1 MAPGLK
7 EPARMKWSWKIGE
20 FAGIGV
26 YMHATFLL
34 LLAWVAF
41 VHWQDGQNLGA
52 VVSGLAFVL
61 ALFACVVAH
70 EYGHALTARRYGI
83 RTREITLLPIGGV
96 ARLERMPDQPRQEL
110 WVALAGPAV
119 NVVIAGVLFAW
130 LLISG
135 GLVPIEQLAV
145 ERGSFL
151 ERLMM
156 VNLFLAAFNMLP
168 AFPMD
173 GGRVLRAVLAS
184 RMEYTR
190 ATHMAAN
197 VGQGMA
203 FLFGFAGLFGNP
215 MLLFIALFVW
225 IGAAQESSAVQ
236 MKSAL
241 GGIPVARAMLTDFR
255 ALQPGDTLARAAE
268 LILAG
273 SQHDFPVVEEGRVTG
288 ILTRADLI
296 GALSAQNT
304 QRAVAEVMQREFQV
318 ADSSD
323 MLEGAMERLQACA
336 CHTLP
341 VVHDGRLVGLV
352 TMDNIGEFVLI
363 HAAMTGKQAPR
374 IPLSAE
380 G

>member
-1 MAPGLK
+1 
-7 EPARMKWSWKIGE
+7 
-20 FAGIGV
+20 
-26 YMHATFLL
+26 
-34 LLAWVAF
+34 VAF

-52 VVSGLAFVL
+52 VISGLAFVL
-61 ALFACVVAH
+61 ALFVCVVAH
-70 EYGHALTARRYGI
+70 EYGHALTARHYGI

-96 ARLERMPDQPRQEL
+96 ARLERMPDDPRQEL

-119 NVVIAGVLFAW
+119 NVVIAGALFVW
-130 LLISG
+130 LLATG
-135 GLVPIEQLAV
+135 GLVPLAQVGV

-151 ERLMM
+151 ERLMI
-156 VNLFLAAFNMLP
+156 VNLFLAGFNMLP

-173 GGRVLRAVLAS
+173 GGRVLRAVLAR

-190 ATHMAAN
+190 ATQTAAN

-225 IGAAQESSAVQ
+225 IGAAQESTAVQ
-236 MKSAL
+236 LKSAL

-255 ALQPGDTLARAAE
+255 TLEPGDSLARAAE

-273 SQHDFPVVEEGRVTG
+273 SQHDFPVTDSGRLMGV
-288 ILTRADLI
+288 LTRADLI
-296 GALSAQNT
+296 EGLSAQNM
-304 QRAVAEVMQREFQV
+304 QRPVAEVMQREFQT

-323 MLEGAMERLQACA
+323 MLEAAMARLQACA
-336 CHTLP
+336 CRTLP
-341 VVHDGRLVGLV
+341 VVHEGRLVGLV

-363 HAAMTGKQAPR
+363 HAALTGKPAPR
-374 IPLSAE
+374 LPLISE

>member
-1 MAPGLK
+1 
-7 EPARMKWSWKIGE
+7 MKWSWKIGE

-34 LLAWVAF
+34 LLGWVAF
-41 VHWQDGQNLGA
+41 VHWQDGQNIGA
-52 VVSGLAFVL
+52 VVSGLVFVL

-83 RTREITLLPIGGV
+83 KTREITLLPIGGV
-96 ARLERMPDQPRQEL
+96 ARLERMPDDPRQEL

-119 NVVIAGVLFAW
+119 NVVITGVLLAW
-130 LLISG
+130 LLATG
-135 GLVPIEQLAV
+135 GLVPLTEVGV
-145 ERGSFL
+145 EHGSFL
-151 ERLMM
+151 ERLMV
-156 VNLFLAAFNMLP
+156 VNLFLAAFNLLP

-173 GGRVLRAVLAS
+173 GGRVLRALLAQ

-190 ATHMAAN
+190 ATHMAAS

-225 IGAAQESSAVQ
+225 IGAAQESTAVQ

-255 ALQPGDTLARAAE
+255 TLQADDTLARAAE
-268 LILAG
+268 LTLAG
-273 SQHDFPVVEEGRVTG
+273 SQHDFPVVDGGRLAGV
-288 ILTRADLI
+288 LTRADLI

-304 QRAVAEVMQREFQV
+304 RTPVAAVMQREFLV
-318 ADSSD
+318 ADPNE
-323 MLEGAMERLQACA
+323 MLESAMERLQACA
-336 CHTLP
+336 CRTLP
-341 VVHDGRLVGLV
+341 VVRDGQLVGLV

-363 HAAMTGKQAPR
+363 HAALSGKQAPAIALTSER
-374 IPLSAE
+374 
-380 G
+380 

>member
-1 MAPGLK
+1 
-7 EPARMKWSWKIGE
+7 MKWSWKIGE

-34 LLAWVAF
+34 LLGWVAY

-52 VVSGLAFVL
+52 VISGLAFVL

-96 ARLERMPDQPRQEL
+96 ARLERMPDDPRQEL
-110 WVALAGPAV
+110 RVALAGPAV
-119 NVVIAGVLFAW
+119 NVVIAGIILAW
-130 LLISG
+130 LLAVG
-135 GLVPIEQLAV
+135 GLVPVDQVAV
-145 ERGSFL
+145 GRGSFL
-151 ERLMM
+151 ERLMI
-156 VNLFLAAFNMLP
+156 VNVFLAVFNLLP

-173 GGRVLRAVLAS
+173 GGRVLRALLAR

-190 ATHMAAN
+190 ATHVAAN

-225 IGAAQESSAVQ
+225 IGAAQESTAVQ

-255 ALQPGDTLARAAE
+255 TLQPGDSLALAAE

-273 SQHDFPVVEEGRVTG
+273 SQHDFPVVDGGRVMG
-288 ILTRADLI
+288 VLTRGDLI
-296 GALSAQNT
+296 GALSARNT
-304 QRAVAEVMQREFQV
+304 QRPVAEVMQREFLV

-363 HAAMTGKQAPR
+363 HAALSGKRAPR

>member
-1 MAPGLK
+1 
-7 EPARMKWSWKIGE
+7 MKWSWKIGE

-34 LLAWVAF
+34 LLGWVAF
-41 VHWQDGQNLGA
+41 VHWQGGQNLAA
-52 VVSGLAFVL
+52 VVSGLVFVL

-70 EYGHALTARRYGI
+70 EYGHALTARYYGI
-83 RTREITLLPIGGV
+83 KTRDITLLPIGGV
-96 ARLERMPDQPRQEL
+96 ARLERMPDDPRQEL

-130 LLISG
+130 LFVTG
-135 GLVPIEQLAV
+135 GLVPVDQLAV
-145 ERGSFL
+145 ERGSFF

-173 GGRVLRAVLAS
+173 GGRVLRAVLA
-184 RMEYTR
+184 RRLEYTR
-190 ATHMAAN
+190 ATQVAAN

-225 IGAAQESSAVQ
+225 IGAAQEATAVQ

-255 ALQPGDTLARAAE
+255 TLQPDDSLSRAAE

-273 SQHDFPVVEEGRVTG
+273 SQHDFPVLDGGRVAG
-288 ILTRADLI
+288 VLTRADLI
-296 GALSAQNT
+296 GALSAQNV
-304 QRAVAEVMQREFQV
+304 RRPVAEVMRREFQV

-352 TMDNIGEFVLI
+352 TMDNIGEFVMI
-363 HAAMTGKQAPR
+363 HAALTGRQAPR
-374 IPLSAE
+374 MPLNAE
-380 G
+380 S